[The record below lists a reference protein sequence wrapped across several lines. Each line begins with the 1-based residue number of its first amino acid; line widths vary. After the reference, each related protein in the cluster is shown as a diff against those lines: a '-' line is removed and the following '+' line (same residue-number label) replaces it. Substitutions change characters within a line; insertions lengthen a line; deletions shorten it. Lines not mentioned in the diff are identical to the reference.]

1 MVRILQ
7 IVYQHYEFTDQDAI
21 PSVISALKGVP
32 NVNLTWFGNQLSI
45 QSQDPANALKV
56 ADQIK
61 PLLRNMT
68 VVTQQPLDVN
78 RAVDTSISDAERAL
92 AEINP
97 ERVWSTRRC
106 HGIEFA
112 NY

>member
-1 MVRILQ
+1 M
-7 IVYQHYEFTDQDAI
+7 
-21 PSVISALKGVP
+21 P

-45 QSQDPANALKV
+45 QSQDPTNALKV

-78 RAVDTSISDAERAL
+78 RAVDTSISDAERCAGR
-92 AEINP
+92 N
-97 ERVWSTRRC
+97 
-106 HGIEFA
+106 
-112 NY
+112 